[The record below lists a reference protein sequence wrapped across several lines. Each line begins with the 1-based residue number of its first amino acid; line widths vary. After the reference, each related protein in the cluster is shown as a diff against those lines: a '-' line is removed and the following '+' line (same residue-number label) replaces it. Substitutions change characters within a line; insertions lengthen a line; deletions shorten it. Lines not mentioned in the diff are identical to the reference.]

1 MCVCVCARAYVLNDL
16 EDWSAY
22 AVNNGQTLEFFDST
36 C

>member
-1 MCVCVCARAYVLNDL
+1 VCARASVLNDL